1 MNPSLPKG
9 FISITDAVDLIRS
22 ETRDNPKVDVSYMA
36 YHKDWIEEAH
46 NFRIPLI
53 KLANNKIVKNGSKY
67 VEVRS
72 SYDKEVL
79 KKAIL
84 DKFRELAG
92 HEFARQNVRA
102 VSSVVDDEVATGAR
116 PRRSKPIAKEGQAI
130 GTGETIT
137 TNGANL

>member
-53 KLANNKIVKNGSKY
+53 KLSHNKIVKNGSKY

-102 VSSVVDDEVATGAR
+102 VSSVVDDEIATGAR